1 MTGDVKVAVC
11 LSVQE
16 IVMSLARGHVM
27 LVVPVLLIKN
37 TTVRS
42 VIIHVVK
49 LVKENVMVVEE
60 VVLRLAKAAVQ
71 VHVMIL
77 VCSIVQVI
85 ALLHVLDHV
94 YIHALILARLL
105 VLALV
110 ISDVFILAFI
120 EQNLNLILRFSIMRL
135 DILII

>member
-16 IVMSLARGHVM
+16 IVMSLAQDHVM

-49 LVKENVMVVEE
+49 LVKENVMVVKE

-94 YIHALILARLL
+94 YIHALILAKLL

-120 EQNLNLILRFSIMRL
+120 EQNLNLILRFSIMKL

>member
-16 IVMSLARGHVM
+16 IVMSLARDHVM

>member
-16 IVMSLARGHVM
+16 IVMSLARDHVM
-27 LVVPVLLIKN
+27 LVVPVLLIKS